1 MKKIIYI
8 MIIAAISIAY
18 LNSCNDC
25 PLENSPTTVCEVR
38 EATITLFNP
47 SLQDPT
53 PPDTVKLP
61 VAEYSIHTF
70 LFPIDKSNSGTLT
83 NDSRFEDND
92 QLIVA
97 QQSFPNPLGTG
108 DLLAV
113 IYDIFPFNSL
123 MVGDIMV
130 VKVRLNADPSLNEA
144 DLRFNG
150 YLQRM
155 PEDFMSENADE
166 FCEDY
171 IKVLTQDDIERFRAN
186 ASQYGATLPN
196 AILHNYDPSDI
207 TVIDNSGNTVQE
219 VSPPVETINALLG
232 EVQDNAVDI
241 TVKPGQVYYYK
252 ARNGKEF
259 AMVIADLKEGTFEPN
274 KRRVTIMF
282 TALK

>member
-8 MIIAAISIAY
+8 IIIASLLITI
-18 LNSCNDC
+18 NSCNDC

-47 SLQDPT
+47 SLEDPT
-53 PPDTVKLP
+53 PPDTVRLP
-61 VAEYSIHTF
+61 VPEYSIHTF

-83 NDSRFEDND
+83 NDSRFEDNE

-97 QQSFPNPLGTG
+97 QQAFPNPLGTG

-123 MVGDIMV
+123 MVGDLMV
-130 VKVRLNADPSLNEA
+130 VRVRLNSDPSLREA

-166 FCEDY
+166 FCENY
-171 IKVLTQDDIERFRAN
+171 IKDLTQDDIEGFRSS
-186 ASQYGATLPN
+186 ASQWGAALPN
-196 AILHNYDPSDI
+196 AVFHDYEPSDI
-207 TVIDNSGNTVQE
+207 TVIDNSGNTVPG
-219 VSPPVETINALLG
+219 VTPPVVTINELLAK
-232 EVQDNAVDI
+232 VQDNAVDI
-241 TVKPGQVYYYK
+241 TVKLGQVYYYR
-252 ARNGKEF
+252 ARNNKEF
-259 AMVIADLKEGTFEPN
+259 AVVIADIKEGTFEPN

>member
-1 MKKIIYI
+1 MKKTIYI
-8 MIIAAISIAY
+8 MIMASI
-18 LNSCNDC
+18 LIGFINSCNDC

-38 EATITLFNP
+38 EATITMFNP

-53 PPDTVKLP
+53 PPDTVRLP
-61 VAEYSIHTF
+61 VPEYSIHTF

-83 NDSRFEDND
+83 NDSRFEDNE

-123 MVGDIMV
+123 MVGDLMV
-130 VKVRLNADPSLNEA
+130 VKVRLNTDPSLNEA

-150 YLQRM
+150 YMERM

-171 IKVLTQDDIERFRAN
+171 IKDLTQDDIEGFGLT
-186 ASQYGATLPN
+186 ASQYGAALPN
-196 AILHNYDPSDI
+196 AKFHNYEDSDI
-207 TVIDNSGNTVQE
+207 TVIDNSGNTVQGAT
-219 VSPPVETINALLG
+219 PPVETINDLLAK
-232 EVQDNAVDI
+232 VQDNAVDI
-241 TVKPGQVYYYK
+241 TVMPGQVYYYR

-259 AMVIADLKEGTFEPN
+259 AVVIADIKEGTFEPN
-274 KRRVTIMF
+274 KKRVTIMF

>member
-1 MKKIIYI
+1 MKKIIHI
-8 MIIAAISIAY
+8 MIIASILIAF
-18 LNSCNDC
+18 NSCNDC

-47 SLQDPT
+47 SLDDPT
-53 PPDTVKLP
+53 PPDTVRLP
-61 VAEYSIHTF
+61 VPEYSIHTF
-70 LFPIDKSNSGTLT
+70 LFPMDKSNSGTLT
-83 NDSRFEDND
+83 NDSRFEDNE

-97 QQSFPNPLGTG
+97 QQAFPNPLGTG

-123 MVGDIMV
+123 MVGDLMV
-130 VKVRLNADPSLNEA
+130 VRVRLNADPTLREA

-155 PEDFMSENADE
+155 PDDFMSENADE

-171 IKVLTQDDIERFRAN
+171 IKELTQDDIEGFRTS
-186 ASQYGATLPN
+186 ASQWGAVLPN
-196 AILHNYDPSDI
+196 AVFHDYEPSDI
-207 TVIDNSGNTVQE
+207 TVIDNSGNTVPG
-219 VSPPVETINALLG
+219 VTPPVETINELLAK
-232 EVQDNAVDI
+232 VQDNAVDI
-241 TVKPGQVYYYK
+241 TVKLGQVYYYR
-252 ARNGKEF
+252 ARNNKEF
-259 AMVIADLKEGTFEPN
+259 AVVIADIKEGTFEPN